1 MKRWRMALGVTLA
14 LALALVVASCGSS
27 GGGGGGGGGATG
39 TPQKGGVLNVAWQGE
54 PSGLDPAIQY
64 EVKSMSMENAMYDTL
79 IKYAPAAGE
88 AGTKFVPDLA
98 TEVPTDQNGGLSAD
112 GLTYTF
118 HLRTDAKFAPPVNRP
133 VTAADWKWSVERMM
147 RLPKAPAL
155 WMYEG
160 IVGAKAYDAA
170 NSKATEI
177 TGIKVVDPQ
186 TLTIT
191 LTQPDPT
198 FLFKIA
204 MNFTDVLDKAT
215 VEKWGNQYPHHPLG
229 TGPFMF
235 SKWTPGQSI
244 VITRNPNYWDPAKVW
259 LDGVTFKFGA
269 NPATALLQLQS
280 GTIDLLGDGVPA
292 ADYVRV
298 KNDPK
303 WSKNLVGAPVIAW
316 YYVFMN
322 TKIKPFDNLKVRQAV
337 NYAVNSVKLKKLL
350 AGQGTPLNQV
360 FPNGMPGYD
369 ANAQFYTYDPTKA
382 KQLLAE
388 AGFPNGFKTVFYTH
402 NVDPFPRITQSIQ
415 NDLAQVGIQA
425 SIKVMDQSSYWTLT
439 MTMGNQIPIGL
450 SDWYMDY
457 PDPSDWIGPLL
468 SKAQATMDGGQNA
481 SWWWDPKVESLF
493 AESQK
498 TTDQTK
504 RVALFQEMQK
514 IIMDQAPIA
523 PLYQPV
529 FNTMVSDAVGGFYI
543 HPIWQ
548 LEYQDYWKK

>member
-14 LALALVVASCGSS
+14 FALALVVASCGSS
-27 GGGGGGGGGATG
+27 GGGGGGGGATG

-64 EVKSMSMENAMYDTL
+64 EVKSMSMENAMYNTL
-79 IKYAPAAGE
+79 IRYVPAAGE
-88 AGTKFVPDLA
+88 AGTKFIPDLA

-118 HLRTDAKFAPPVNRP
+118 HLRKDAKFAPPVNRA

-160 IVGAKAYDAA
+160 IVGATAYDAA

>member
-14 LALALVVASCGSS
+14 FALALVVASCGSS
-27 GGGGGGGGGATG
+27 GGGGGGGGATG

-64 EVKSMSMENAMYDTL
+64 EVKSMSMENAMYNTL
-79 IKYAPAAGE
+79 IRYVPAAGE
-88 AGTKFVPDLA
+88 AGTKFIPDLA